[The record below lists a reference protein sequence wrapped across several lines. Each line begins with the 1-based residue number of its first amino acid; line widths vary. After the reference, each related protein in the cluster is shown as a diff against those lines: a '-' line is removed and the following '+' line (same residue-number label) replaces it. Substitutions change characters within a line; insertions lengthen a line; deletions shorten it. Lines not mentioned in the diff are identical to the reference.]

1 MTSLPLDDAT
11 MARLAEMEVFTG
23 LPASDVVRIMVE
35 TGLPYRCWKN
45 GGNWREGEPK
55 AKKEPAPPHVRR
67 LAELLASYKR
77 KIAELLPPGE
87 MFVPEVR
94 E

>member
-1 MTSLPLDDAT
+1 MNSLPLDDAT
-11 MARLAEMEVFTG
+11 MDRLAEMEVFTG

-35 TGLPYRCWKN
+35 EGLPYRCWKN
-45 GGNWREGEPK
+45 GGNWRKGMPK

-67 LAELLASYKR
+67 LAELLAAYKR
-77 KIAELLPPGE
+77 KVADFLPPGE
-87 MFVPEVR
+87 MFIPEVR